1 MASIRGLRPGLT
13 RKNGHSHQ
21 LEPSPPIQSRPTDE
35 VLLTRCHLI
44 GSSVVLRLLLA
55 RSGSQP
61 SPRRLP

>member
-44 GSSVVLRLLLA
+44 GSSVV
-55 RSGSQP
+55 
-61 SPRRLP
+61 RR